1 MRERL
6 DAGRA
11 TTEDALELFDSLEP
25 VDVGFMIGN
34 WKGEGFHTNHPM
46 DGLLEAYHWSPAT
59 RYRGVDESRPPGV
72 LSPVMRYGQS
82 LMTTLPRARWLAT

>member
-1 MRERL
+1 MSVRERL

-11 TTEDALELFDSLEP
+11 TTEEAMELFDSLEP

-46 DGLLEAYHWSPAT
+46 DGLLE
-59 RYRGVDESRPPGV
+59 V
-72 LSPVMRYGQS
+72 LVFV
-82 LMTTLPRARWLAT
+82 